1 MTLVSVQPAKAR
13 MTGKALPGTTLVGVE
28 MPETFQFAAKPV
40 VLLHQFF
47 VPLGKT
53 PAFLDQRSHGV
64 NQLVDFRI
72 PIGHTRVLQP
82 A

>member
-1 MTLVSVQPAKAR
+1 
-13 MTGKALPGTTLVGVE
+13 
-28 MPETFQFAAKPV
+28 MPETFQFAAKLV